1 MGKITQTE
9 GTVKMTLN
17 LEIIEYPDH
26 WQIKKEGAVP
36 FDVLKDGTLEVRIPR
51 KLHLKISKGDSNEDG

>member
-1 MGKITQTE
+1 
-9 GTVKMTLN
+9 MTLN

-51 KLHLKISKGDSNEDG
+51 KLHHKISKGDSNEDG